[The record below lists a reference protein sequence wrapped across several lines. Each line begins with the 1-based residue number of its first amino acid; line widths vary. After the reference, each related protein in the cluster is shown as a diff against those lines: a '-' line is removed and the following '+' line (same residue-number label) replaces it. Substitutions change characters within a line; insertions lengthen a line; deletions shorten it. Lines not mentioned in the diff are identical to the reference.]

1 MFRGINL
8 VILDTKGRIALPAR
22 YRELLKKR
30 KIKHLVLTID
40 TQWPC
45 LLLYPLPQWEIIEAR
60 LNELPSFNSNMRR
73 LQRLLIGH
81 ATELEMDNNGRLL
94 LPSLLRDY
102 AKFNKRIMLIGQ
114 GKKFELWDESIWD
127 RKRSEWLGH
136 GGDEMNGLDSLVL

>member
-60 LNELPSFNSNMRR
+60 LNELPSFNSKMRR

-81 ATELEMDNNGRLL
+81 ATELELDNNGRLL
-94 LPSLLRDY
+94 LPGLLRDY

-127 RKRSEWLGH
+127 RKRSEWLSY
-136 GGDEMNGLDSLVL
+136 GGDEMNELDSLVL